1 MTDYGAGVGGT
12 SNSKIL
18 NVLNALKAD
27 GGGDGILKFL
37 NGIMIIR
44 SKAIA
49 LRITF
54 PVPFRY
60 PPIVFTAMTS
70 TRQGSSYDCELY
82 PNTVTTTG
90 FTLARTV
97 TQQTTIYGYLAI
109 GMWK

>member
-1 MTDYGAGVGGT
+1 MTDYGEDVGGT
-12 SNSKIL
+12 SSSKIL

-44 SKAIA
+44 SKSIA
-49 LRITF
+49 LHVTF

-60 PPIVFTAMTS
+60 PPIVFTAITS
-70 TRQGSSYDCELY
+70 PRRDSSYDCELY
-82 PNTVTTTG
+82 PNTVTNTG
-90 FTLARTV
+90 FTLDRIV
-97 TQQTTIYGYLAI
+97 TEKTTIYGYLAI

>member
-1 MTDYGAGVGGT
+1 MTDYGADVGGT

-44 SKAIA
+44 SKSIA
-49 LRITF
+49 LRTTF

-60 PPIVFTAMTS
+60 PPIMFTAITS
-70 TRQGSSYDCELY
+70 TRRSTSYDSELY

-90 FTLARTV
+90 FTLDRIV
-97 TQQTTIYGYLAI
+97 TEQTTIYGYLAI

>member
-1 MTDYGAGVGGT
+1 MTDYGADVGGT

-44 SKAIA
+44 SKSIA

-70 TRQGSSYDCELY
+70 TRRVSSYDSELY
-82 PNTVTTTG
+82 PNTVTATG
-90 FTLARTV
+90 FTLDRTV
-97 TQQTTIYGYLAI
+97 IDQTTIYGYLAI

>member
-1 MTDYGAGVGGT
+1 MTDYGADVGGT

-27 GGGDGILKFL
+27 GGGDGTLKFL

-44 SKAIA
+44 SKSLA

-54 PVPFRY
+54 PVPFRD
-60 PPIVFTAMTS
+60 PPIVFTAITS
-70 TRQGSSYDCELY
+70 TRQFSSYDGELY
-82 PNTVTTTG
+82 PSTVTATG
-90 FTLARTV
+90 FTLNRIV
-97 TQQTTIYGYLAI
+97 TEQTTIYGYLAI